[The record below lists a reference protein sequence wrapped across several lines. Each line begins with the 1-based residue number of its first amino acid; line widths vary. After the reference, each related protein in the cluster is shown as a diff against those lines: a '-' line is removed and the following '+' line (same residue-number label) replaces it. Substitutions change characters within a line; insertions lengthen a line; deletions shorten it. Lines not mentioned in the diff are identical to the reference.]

1 MYNVRQIKK
10 QKCGVYVSV
19 SSDLPI
25 AEFATQEQA
34 MTYANERN
42 ELLIKQTDRV
52 AAYVRACIARRNYRK
67 AA

>member
-1 MYNVRQIKK
+1 MYNVRKISDKRY
-10 QKCGVYVSV
+10 GVFVSV
-19 SSDLPI
+19 SSDLPV
-25 AEFATQEQA
+25 ADFDTQEQA

-52 AAYVRACIARRNYRK
+52 AAHVRACIARRNHRK